1 MADDHAPQHD
11 GSVVLDDDTRPPA
24 PRFEG
29 LTAAQQVPGRHL
41 RMIHAHFR
49 DTMRRLAGLIEQ
61 AASGDLSPR
70 ELAERAGAVPI
81 LDNYRRFGTLC
92 GEHCRVIEVHHAIE
106 DEWIFPELGDK
117 SAAMRAVTERLMA
130 EHRVVHALLER
141 VLAALEALARDPGE
155 ANFAAA
161 RDLYEAFEKTLA
173 SHFGYE
179 EEAIGD
185 ALGVYG
191 VGV

>member
-1 MADDHAPQHD
+1 MSRLGDTRHD
-11 GSVVLDDDTRPPA
+11 IEVLDDDTRPLA

-29 LTAAQQVPGRHL
+29 LTAAQQLPGRHL

-49 DTMRRLAGLIEQ
+49 DTMGRLSALIEQ
-61 AASGDLSPR
+61 AAAGTVSPE
-70 ELAERAGAVPI
+70 ELAQRAGAVPI
-81 LDNYRRFGTLC
+81 VDNYRRFGTLC

-106 DEWIFPELGDK
+106 DEWIFPELRDR
-117 SAAMRAVTERLMA
+117 SAAMRAVTDRLLA

-141 VLAALEALARDPGE
+141 LLDALDALAREPDE

-161 RDLYEAFEKTLA
+161 RDLYAAFEKTLA

-179 EEAIGD
+179 EDAIGD

>member
-1 MADDHAPQHD
+1 MSEARDPTDAIA
-11 GSVVLDDDTRPPA
+11 VLDDDTRPPA
-24 PRFEG
+24 PRVDG

-49 DTMRRLAGLIEQ
+49 DTMVRLSELIE
-61 AASGDLSPR
+61 AAAAGRIDPE
-70 ELAERAGAVPI
+70 ELAARAGAVPV

-92 GEHCRVIEVHHAIE
+92 GEHCRVIEIHHAIE
-106 DEWIFPELGDK
+106 DEWIFPELRER
-117 SAAMRAVTERLMA
+117 SEAMRAVTERLMQ

-141 VLAALEALARDPGE
+141 LMAALEALTRDPGE
-155 ANFAAA
+155 DNFAAA
-161 RDLYEAFEKTLA
+161 RDLYQAFEKTLA

-179 EEAIGD
+179 EDAIGD